1 MRAGGLEVHPS
12 VKEYQAMNAILRW
25 KSRNAYPTA
34 ILLGVLLGLWICPAA
49 ADPPASSYEGN
60 RAPLQAKPYSELPLG
75 AVVARGWLDEQ
86 LRRMAAGM
94 TGHLDEWY
102 PEALGPRNA
111 WLGGD
116 GDAWERGPYWID
128 GLYPLAVLLNDARLK
143 AKAMA
148 WIEWTLR
155 NQRADGYLGPRP
167 TAKPPKPEP
176 GLQRD
181 RQADWWPKMVMLKIL
196 QQHAAATGDPR
207 TIDCLRRYFRYQL
220 QELPN
225 NPLDRWSYWGRQRGA
240 DNLLVVLWLY
250 NRTGEAW
257 LLDLARLIVKQTLP
271 FTDIF
276 AEGSFIHH
284 QRGLGGASQSEDSFH
299 CVNLAQ
305 GMKTPLVTFQLD
317 GDPRHMDAT
326 RRALR
331 DIETSHGQ
339 PHGLYGADEGMHGR
353 DLDRG
358 SELCTAVEMM
368 FSLEKMLEVTGDVD
382 FADRLEQIAY
392 NPLPTQV
399 TDDFCTRQYYQQA
412 NQVQVTFGL
421 RSFHNHH
428 FGDGLVYGVCTGFQ
442 CCTCNLHQGWPK
454 LVANLWMASADQG
467 LAALVYGPCS
477 VTARVAGGHA
487 VTIVEDTGYPFEET
501 VTFRVQCAQATKFP
515 LHLRVPGW
523 CAAATVQINAEPAQK
538 FAAGQIAKLDRA
550 WAPGDRVTL
559 TLPMTLRKS
568 YWFERSV
575 AIERG
580 PLVYALRIEE
590 AWSRVRPEDRE
601 FGYRECRPK
610 NAWNYALL
618 ESDLKNLAKGFE
630 VVKTGARPG
639 YPWTLADAPI
649 ELRARGVRVPQWTL
663 YDGSAGR
670 VPMSPMPRVEEMRI
684 EPIRLIPYGC
694 TTLRVSAFPWMQDRG
709 GRVRPPE
716 NQ

>member
-1 MRAGGLEVHPS
+1 MFQRALLVGLLLMGLVAVSTEAG
-12 VKEYQAMNAILRW
+12 QAGR
-25 KSRNAYPTA
+25 
-34 ILLGVLLGLWICPAA
+34 
-49 ADPPASSYEGN
+49 SSYQGN
-60 RAPLQAKPYSELPLG
+60 RAPLQGKPYAELPLG
-75 AVVARGWLDEQ
+75 AIEPQGWLLEQ

-128 GLYPLAVLLNDARLK
+128 GLYPLAHLLKDERLK
-143 AKAMA
+143 AKARA
-148 WIEWTLR
+148 WVEWTLR
-155 NQRADGYLGPRP
+155 NQREDGYLGPRP
-167 TAKPPKPEP
+167 TAKPPKYEP

-181 RQADWWPKMVMLKIL
+181 RQEDWWPKMVMLKIL
-196 QQHAAATGDPR
+196 QQHYAATGDR
-207 TIDCLRRYFRYQL
+207 RVIDCLRRYFRYQL
-220 QELPN
+220 AQLPER
-225 NPLDRWSYWGRQRGA
+225 PLDHWSYWGRQRGG
-240 DNLLVVLWLY
+240 DNLLIVLWLY
-250 NRTGEAW
+250 NQTGDAW
-257 LLDLARLIVKQTLP
+257 LLDLARLLVRQTLP

-276 AEGSFIHH
+276 LEGSFIHR
-284 QRGLGGASQSEDSFH
+284 QRGLGGASTGEDSFH

-305 GMKTPLVTFQLD
+305 GMKTPLVTSLLD
-317 GDPRHMDAT
+317 GDPRHMLAT
-326 RRALR
+326 RRAFR

-368 FSLEKMLEVTGDVD
+368 FSLEKMVEISGDVAL
-382 FADRLEQIAY
+382 ADRLERIAY

-399 TDDFCTRQYYQQA
+399 TDDCCAKQYYQQA

-428 FGDGLVYGVCTGFQ
+428 FGDGLVYGLCTGFQ

-454 LVANLWMASADQG
+454 FVGHLWMAAADDG
-467 LAALVYGPCS
+467 LAALVYGPS
-477 VTARVAGGHA
+477 RVSARVRGGVPVA
-487 VTIVEDTGYPFEET
+487 IVEETGYPFTET
-501 VTFRVQCAQATKFP
+501 IRFEVRPERAVEFP
-515 LHLRVPGW
+515 LHLRIPGW
-523 CAAATVQINAEPAQK
+523 CEGATIAVN
-538 FAAGQIAKLDRA
+538 GQTIERPGKGCIAVLRRTWTA
-550 WAPGDRVTL
+550 GDRVEL
-559 TLPMTLRKS
+559 TLPMALRKS

-575 AIERG
+575 ALERG
-580 PLVYALRIEE
+580 PLVYALRLEE
-590 AWSRVRPEDRE
+590 QWSRVRPEDRE

-610 NAWNYALL
+610 QAWNYALL
-618 ESDLKNLAKGFE
+618 ESALKDLTRGFE
-630 VVKTGARPG
+630 VVRAKSVAA

-649 ELRARGVRVPQWTL
+649 ELRTRAVRVPQWTL

-670 VPMSPMPRVEEMRI
+670 VPLSPMPRVEDLRP

-694 TTLRVSAFPWMQDRG
+694 TTLRVSAFPWMQDQG